1 MGNESWVN
9 GKVQDGVPSRGWALK
24 QVIATVCTTV
34 HIKAWFSYATI
45 FVFWDLFQV
54 HCPWK
59 MRTHLYSISTNSLH
73 RVTTHAA
80 LGFNFTL
87 DWPWIRYYSGTSGL
101 FADCSTANFSV
112 QLQFSLYL
120 CGDFNGTV
128 HLSVVENGRSS
139 SPLIWERSGHWKDSW
154 QEIALPITE
163 ILKGWDD

>member
-1 MGNESWVN
+1 MKSWVN
-9 GKVQDGVPSRGWALK
+9 GKVQDGVPSRGWALR

-54 HCPWK
+54 NCPWK

-101 FADCSTANFSV
+101 FADA
-112 QLQFSLYL
+112 QLQIFLCSCSSLCTCAVISMERCICQWWRTEGHLLHWFGRDPDTGRTPGKRSL
-120 CGDFNGTV
+120 CR
-128 HLSVVENGRSS
+128 LQRS
-139 SPLIWERSGHWKDSW
+139 
-154 QEIALPITE
+154 
-163 ILKGWDD
+163 